1 MDDELHDRL
10 ENLGADP
17 GPAPDPAFAERLEA
31 DLRSQAYFAPRD
43 RAHAAPARRGL
54 LRPGLVMGA
63 LVVLA
68 LSAVLVVSRG
78 GEEPDVLVI
87 ENGLGATVTLPGGD
101 TVAGGSGVALPDGS
115 LIEVAADGFAL
126 IDGIVLPPGSIATVV
141 DGVLELTAVPAIVI
155 PTPTPTP
162 TPSPTPDLATTP
174 EAEPT
179 PASVADPTPTAEPTT
194 PPEVAPSPTP
204 SPTARPAPTAPPNPT
219 TTASPRPT
227 PSPEQDGTP
236 RERPTATAT
245 PTATPEPTVVD
256 PAPEIVLD
264 QANLGPRRAQLTW
277 SVTAPD
283 GVLGFQVRVRRG
295 DTVRTAAVLRDPEA
309 RALTVERPE
318 RDRVFY
324 RVLAI
329 GSDGQVL
336 ARSNEVRVTNPDG

>member
-43 RAHAAPARRGL
+43 RAHAAPARRAL
-54 LRPGLVMGA
+54 LRPGLVLGA
-63 LVVLA
+63 LLLVALA
-68 LSAVLVVSRG
+68 SVLVVSRG
-78 GEEPDVLVI
+78 GDEADVLVI
-87 ENGLGATVTLPGGD
+87 ENGLGATVTLPDGD

-141 DGVLELTAVPAIVI
+141 DGVLELTAVPAIVV
-155 PTPTPTP
+155 PTP
-162 TPSPTPDLATTP
+162 TPSPTPDLTTSP
-174 EAEPT
+174 QAEPT
-179 PASVADPTPTAEPTT
+179 PTAVADPTPTAEPTT
-194 PPEVAPSPTP
+194 PPEIAPSPTP
-204 SPTARPAPTAPPNPT
+204 SPTARPTPTAPPDPT
-219 TTASPRPT
+219 ATARPRPT
-227 PSPEQDGTP
+227 PSPAQDRTP
-236 RERPTATAT
+236 QERPTATAT

-256 PAPEIVLD
+256 RAPEIVLD
-264 QANLGPRRAQLTW
+264 RANLGPRRAQLTW

-283 GVLGFQVRVRRG
+283 GILGFQVRVRRG
-295 DTVRTAAVLRDPEA
+295 DTVRTAAVLRDPDA

-329 GSDGQVL
+329 GRDGEVV